1 MDTQSTWA
9 ADNQN
14 VSRGSITRRRRATYR
29 MLYGRALKLRRRA
42 WLRVPWLLLWS
53 SRTIGQE
60 HLTELCWAWLAMQ
73 RQLILNSSS
82 SPATFQ
88 LVYRK
93 LSDKRTVNDG
103 LKDRLSRQYHGTTST
118 TQIPRRFRAFLKP
131 RTWLCVIV
139 GMSL

>member
-9 ADNQN
+9 ADSRS
-14 VSRGSITRRRRATYR
+14 VSRGYITRRRRVVYR

-82 SPATFQ
+82 SPAMFR

-103 LKDRLSRQYHGTTST
+103 LKARLSRQYHGTTST
-118 TQIPRRFRAFLKP
+118 TQIPRRVRDFFR
-131 RTWLCVIV
+131 TCT
-139 GMSL
+139 